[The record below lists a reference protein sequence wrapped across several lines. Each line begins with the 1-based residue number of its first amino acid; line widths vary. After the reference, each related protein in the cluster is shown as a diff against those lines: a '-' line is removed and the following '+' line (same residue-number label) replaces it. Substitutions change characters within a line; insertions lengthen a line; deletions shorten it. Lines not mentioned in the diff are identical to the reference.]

1 MTGGDSILS
10 RPSTLE
16 FWIGAGELAEF
27 CRQREA
33 CRVVDN
39 FLELKI
45 NHTFRACECG
55 DACSV
60 PVDRGAPTELKS
72 AAAVEIDKQQ
82 PSVWIHRQ
90 IAQRVEHAVAVVVG
104 ECEVPLVD
112 RADEAGIAA
121 LMRYIGSALGIIGRN
136 KERIRARDLLL
147 LCGR

>member
-16 FWIGAGELAEF
+16 FWIGAGELAEL

-45 NHTFRACECG
+45 NHTFRTREFG

-60 PVDRGAPTELKS
+60 PVCRGAPAELKS
-72 AAAVEIDKQQ
+72 TAAFEIDEQQ
-82 PSVWIHRQ
+82 SSVWIHRQ

-104 ECEVPLVD
+104 ECDVLLVD
-112 RADEAGIAA
+112 HADETGIAA
-121 LMRYIGSALGIIGRN
+121 FMRYVGSALGIVRRN
-136 KERIRARDLLL
+136 EKRVRARNLLL

>member
-82 PSVWIHRQ
+82 SRVWIERQ

-104 ECEVPLVD
+104 ECEVLVVD
-112 RADEAGIAA
+112 YPEEAGIAA
-121 LMRYIGSALGIIGRN
+121 FMRYVCSALGIIRRN
-136 KERIRARDLLL
+136 EERVRERNLLL